1 MVIGSRGLILESIRL
16 ATQKLRRAHLHVLEI
31 IHSRFHLD
39 DLKTVGGVWDT
50 TFHQHTNCLADRLPT
65 PFFFFFS
72 VRLLSADSSNFSSL
86 PMISLVRAIMHGSD
100 QLRHT
105 EYCNCLPC
113 ILGALL
119 SYEIMEE
126 PSYCFSVR
134 STFCKKEGLML
145 KTMIIQEVFQTGY
158 YKHV

>member
-1 MVIGSRGLILESIRL
+1 MVIGSRGLTLESIRL

-31 IHSRFHLD
+31 IHFTNIPTAWP
-39 DLKTVGGVWDT
+39 TVCWLQFFGV
-50 TFHQHTNCLADRLPT
+50 
-65 PFFFFFS
+65 FFS
-72 VRLLSADSSNFSSL
+72 VRLLSADSSNVPSL

-100 QLRHT
+100 QSRHT
-105 EYCNCLPC
+105 EYCNYLPC

-145 KTMIIQEVFQTGY
+145 KTMIILEVFQIGY